1 MSAPTIIAMT
11 FPHSLEIFLQQ
22 LVDCIF
28 AVIPGRR
35 PKYTALKHCRIVSHR
50 GEHDNKTVMENT
62 FDAFD
67 RVFIDGVWGIELDV
81 RWTLDLQPV
90 VIHDA
95 DCQRV
100 FGSPL
105 QIGKLTL
112 EALQS
117 EIPQI
122 PSLQQVVDRYGQ
134 KIHLMIEIKEVVFA
148 DINLQRSRLADI
160 LSDLTP
166 AEDFHLLTL
175 NPSLFELF
183 DIVPDAAK
191 LLVAELN
198 VNLLS
203 QQALVKGYA
212 GICGQY
218 LLISRALIKNHSKL
232 SQKTGCGFVA
242 SRFSFYRELNRE
254 VEWIFTNHA
263 IKLNR
268 IRNKLL
274 EKYQS

>member
-1 MSAPTIIAMT
+1 MGATIIYIMT
-11 FPHSLEIFLQQ
+11 FPHSLEIFLQY
-22 LVDCIF
+22 LADCFF
-28 AVIPGRR
+28 AVTPRRR
-35 PKYTALKHCRIVSHR
+35 PRLTALKHCHIVSHR

-62 FDAFD
+62 FDAFE
-67 RVFIDGVWGIELDV
+67 RVFIDGVWGIELDI

-105 QIGKLTL
+105 EVCKHTL
-112 EALQS
+112 ESLQS

-122 PSLQQVVDRYGQ
+122 PSLQQIVDRYGQ
-134 KIHLMIEIKEVVFA
+134 KIHLMIEIKEVAFTN
-148 DINLQRSRLADI
+148 IKLQRSRLAKI
-160 LSDLTP
+160 LAGLTP
-166 AEDFHLLTL
+166 AKDFHLLAL
-175 NPSLFELF
+175 NPSLLELF
-183 DIVPDAAK
+183 DIIPDAAK
-191 LLVAELN
+191 LPVAELN

-203 QQALVKGYA
+203 QQAQVKDYA

-218 LLISRALIKNHSKL
+218 LLVSNTLIKNHRKL
-232 SQKTGCGFVA
+232 SQNTGCGFVA

-268 IRNKLL
+268 IRNRLL
-274 EKYQS
+274 EKFQS